1 MFSFI
6 FIRGGQIA
14 TESMS
19 GQGRPEEG
27 ADCSAAVADG
37 SEVCCVL
44 GWMSVFAMCL
54 HCLYGPRLPD
64 SVHRDSQG
72 APPGPGNDR
81 DYAKCPLCLSVP
93 RGDGFGM

>member
-14 TESMS
+14 AESMS
-19 GQGRPEEG
+19 GQRKPEEG

-37 SEVCCVL
+37 SEVFL
-44 GWMSVFAMCL
+44 YAGWMSVFAVCL

-64 SVHRDSQG
+64 SIHRDSRG
-72 APPGPGNDR
+72 ARLGPGNDR
-81 DYAKCPLCLSVP
+81 DYAKCPLCLSVL
-93 RGDGFGM
+93 RGDGYGM